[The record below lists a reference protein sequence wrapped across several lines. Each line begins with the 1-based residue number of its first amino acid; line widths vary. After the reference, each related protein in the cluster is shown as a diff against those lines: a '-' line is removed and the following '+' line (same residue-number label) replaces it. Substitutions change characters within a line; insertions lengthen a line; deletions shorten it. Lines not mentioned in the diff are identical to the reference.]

1 MLGRNRGLHKKAS
14 TQDIREF
21 LGVHSTAA
29 SRNSVNV
36 FVNPL
41 AIETPTTT
49 YPCPCSFLIRA
60 LATALTALTIEENC
74 AQPEI

>member
-21 LGVHSTAA
+21 LGVHSTVA

-49 YPCPCSFLIRA
+49 YPCPCP
-60 LATALTALTIEENC
+60 LAHSSSERLPLLSLL
-74 AQPEI
+74 

>member
-21 LGVHSTAA
+21 LGVYSTTA

-41 AIETPTTT
+41 AIETPVVTS
-49 YPCPCSFLIRA
+49 YE
-60 LATALTALTIEENC
+60 TALSLSLD
-74 AQPEI
+74 